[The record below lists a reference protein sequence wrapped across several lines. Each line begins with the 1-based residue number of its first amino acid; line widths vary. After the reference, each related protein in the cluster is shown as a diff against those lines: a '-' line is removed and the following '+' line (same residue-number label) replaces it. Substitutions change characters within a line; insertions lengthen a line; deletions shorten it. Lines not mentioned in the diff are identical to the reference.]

1 MPYTIPP
8 DTRAV
13 GTGNPPQDMNNV
25 SDVLSGNGL
34 AYHVNNTAYAGGA
47 DPTGASDS
55 AAAFAAAVAAMPT
68 RVVWA
73 NPNLGTGATAT
84 YPVGRLLLGQ
94 GTYKIGS
101 VADIG
106 NLGPFVSVIGPGHD
120 LCTLSYYG
128 AGDCLRMF
136 NGVRPASDTLDNLS
150 TWAGRLD
157 GFTIDGTNAQAG
169 ACGLHYGDFEGG
181 SLGPDLY
188 ITNFSQGTLTSVP
201 VLTLGTTSGSGGTFA
216 AGTYFWT
223 VTATNR
229 NGETIGSN
237 QVSATLVLNGTQA
250 LSWTAV
256 TGATGY
262 RIYRGP
268 GTLGT
273 PNTWVASLGAVTSY
287 TDTGTSV
294 YASCPPKVN
303 TTGNIGLHLHN
314 SVSWTENHYG
324 RVVIRNCGNAVVMTA
339 ADGVTDTSFEYN
351 DLTFKIYGMAPGQN
365 GVVLRNG
372 AFFNHGSLKIRG
384 NWVNG
389 PSPMSSAVLSLVGAY
404 TGAFSEIT
412 NSRLDV
418 QVEVNTP
425 LTGGGANCPMTIS
438 FSDVNH
444 NQLQGCTGILS
455 FLTFGAAWTPSNWA
469 TSSTRSNFSYTGTI
483 QGDAGLNSANTPN
496 PTDVGARVLS
506 SGLAQAGGFIPLVS
520 GDSFSLTLTQ
530 NITVQ
535 IASASAPCVAGPQY
549 KVVAITQAAAGGPYT
564 VTWPQP
570 GSPTLSNP
578 AVYWPGNLP
587 RAMSTA
593 PGSVD
598 LYTLTTIDGIHWYI
612 DANQSSSSS
621 LFAFNNLSDVLS
633 MSAARANTGT
643 DRSYLMPSGAT
654 AETFPRE
661 WGSGGYFTGLTSGT
675 VYVSAIPLG
684 AGLLMS
690 SITLDVGNA
699 AFTGVTHGWYALLDS
714 GRVVR
719 AVSADQSG
727 GNWGSTFTPVT
738 LSVAAASYTT
748 TYSGLYY
755 IAFCA
760 TFTGSGSFP
769 AMPAVNGGITG
780 ITPVLQG
787 SSSTGQTTPPATGT
801 TMGALTNVAADRFW
815 AYTS

>member
-8 DTRAV
+8 NTRAV
-13 GTGNPPQDMNNV
+13 GTGNPPADINNV
-25 SDVLSGNGL
+25 ADVLSGNGL

-47 DPTGASDS
+47 DPTGSADS

-73 NPNLGTGATAT
+73 NPNLSSGATAT
-84 YPVGRLLLGQ
+84 YPVGRLILGQ

-101 VADIG
+101 AADIP

-181 SLGPDLY
+181 SLGSDLY
-188 ITNFSQGTLTSVP
+188 ITNFSQGTLTTLP
-201 VLTLGTTSGSGGTFA
+201 ALTLGATNASGGTFA

-229 NGETIGSN
+229 SGETIGSN
-237 QVSATLVLNGTQA
+237 QVTATLVLNGTQV
-250 LSWTAV
+250 LNWTAV

-268 GTLGT
+268 GSLM
-273 PNTWVASLGAVTSY
+273 NTWVASVGAVLTY

-294 YASCPPKVN
+294 YGSCPPAVN
-303 TTGNIGLHLHN
+303 TTGNIGLHFHN
-314 SVSWTENHYG
+314 SVSWTENHFA
-324 RVVIRNCGNAVVMTA
+324 RVVIRNCGNAVVFTA

-351 DLTFKIYGMAPGQN
+351 DLTFKIYGIGPGQN

-372 AFFNHGSLKIRG
+372 AYLNHMSLKVRA
-384 NWVNG
+384 NFVNG
-389 PSPMSSAVLSLVGAY
+389 PAAMASAALALVGAY
-404 TGAFSEIT
+404 TGAYSGIF

-418 QVEVNTP
+418 VAEVNTP
-425 LTGGGANCPMTIS
+425 LAGGGPFTPMTIS
-438 FSDVNH
+438 FSDYNH
-444 NQLQGCTGILS
+444 NQIQGCVGILS
-455 FLTFGAAWTPSNWA
+455 FLSFGTTWTGSNWVS
-469 TSSTRSNFSYTGTI
+469 SSTRSNFSFTGTV
-483 QGDAGLNSANTPN
+483 QGDAGLSGTNAPN
-496 PTDVGARVLS
+496 PTDIGARVIS
-506 SGLAQAGGFIPLVS
+506 SGLAQAVGFIPLVS
-520 GDSFSLTLTQ
+520 GDSFSLTLNQ

-535 IASASAPCVAGPQY
+535 IASASAPCVAGPQH
-549 KVVAITQAAAGGPYT
+549 KVVSITQAAAGGPYT

-570 GSPTLSNP
+570 GSPTLANP
-578 AVYWPGNLP
+578 AVYWPGNVP

-593 PGSVD
+593 ASSVD
-598 LYTLTTIDGIHWYI
+598 LYTLNTVDGIHWYI
-612 DANQSSSSS
+612 GANQSSSST

-633 MSAARANTGT
+633 LSSARANLGVG
-643 DRSYLMPSGAT
+643 DLWLAPSGAT
-654 AETFPRE
+654 GETFPRQY
-661 WGSGGYFTGLTSGT
+661 GNAYLVPVSQQ
-675 VYVSAIPLG
+675 VYVSAIGLP
-684 AGLLMS
+684 AGLAVN
-690 SITLDVGNA
+690 SITMDVGGTA
-699 AFTGVTHGWYALLDS
+699 AATVTHGWYALLDS
-714 GRVVR
+714 ARVVR
-719 AVSADQSG
+719 AVTADQTG
-727 GNWGSTFTPVT
+727 GNWTATFAAVT
-738 LSVAAASYTT
+738 LSAAASAYTT

-755 IAFCA
+755 VAFCITA
-760 TFTGSGSFP
+760 TTLP
-769 AMPAVNGGITG
+769 QLVNGLT
-780 ITPVLQG
+780 
-787 SSSTGQTTPPATGT
+787 STSNAAGLAPILCGTSGAATTTVPPALAATL
-801 TMGALTNVAADRFW
+801 GAVTFVAGDRFY